1 MFTLMLA
8 MQKSGTPTM
17 VKHARAKVASD
28 ISALTSSTDA
38 KCFQQ
43 FLPIRGTCIHSETL
57 GIAKPRP
64 PIK

>member
-1 MFTLMLA
+1 
-8 MQKSGTPTM
+8 M